1 MSEKEKVDKAIKL
14 YNDGKY
20 QEAIDAFSSV
30 LEVCQDNAELY
41 NNIAL
46 CYANLGEYEKAEKY
60 YLKAQELNPK
70 LAQVYIN
77 LADIYYRRK
86 DMASGIGLVTTGLVE
101 LPDNLVLRHYLARF
115 YMEDAK
121 LDLAIDELENILEK
135 QPDNFDVYYD
145 LGRVHFELGNYA
157 SAIENFENVLE
168 YKSENPWIYYYLGEA
183 YEANDEIDK
192 ALSNFLKAIARNDSF
207 SPAYKKAGILFF
219 ARGDYEDTMIVYAI
233 VTHLH
238 LVPFRNSL
246 WLFNIASVVAF
257 YSVLM
262 TFFGVNYFL
271 SGMHSYG
278 QNDHVG
284 GLFVY
289 LLLSALLV
297 ALIGFISFARRQKQ
311 NS

>member
-121 LDLAIDELENILEK
+121 QDLAIDELVYVLEK
-135 QPDNFDVYYD
+135 QPDNYDAYYD
-145 LGRVHFELGNYA
+145 LAKIYFEFGNYD
-157 SAIENFENVLE
+157 SAIENLENVLE
-168 YKSENPWIYYYLGEA
+168 FKQDNELIYYYLAEA
-183 YEANDEIDK
+183 YQANDEIDK
-192 ALSNFLKAIARNDSF
+192 AISNFLKAIATNNKF
-207 SPAYKKAGILFF
+207 APAYKKVAILFL
-219 ARGDYEDTMIVYAI
+219 ARGDYADAIEYLEDYMNLDISEEEKNSTAK
-233 VTHLH
+233 
-238 LVPFRNSL
+238 LVE
-246 WLFNIASVVAF
+246 NIK
-257 YSVLM
+257 
-262 TFFGVNYFL
+262 
-271 SGMHSYG
+271 
-278 QNDHVG
+278 
-284 GLFVY
+284 
-289 LLLSALLV
+289 
-297 ALIGFISFARRQKQ
+297 QKA
-311 NS
+311 NN